1 MVNQWYKL
9 TNQLNKIKND
19 CKCLSFHTIMN
30 VLKTQFNQTKIKLQT
45 MINVPVSIHLASHP
59 ANDHSARHYPNLGAE
74 QGVVV
79 KRGRYWNLGPHR

>member
-30 VLKTQFNQTKIKLQT
+30 VLKTQFNQTKIKLQ
-45 MINVPVSIHLASHP
+45 
-59 ANDHSARHYPNLGAE
+59 NDYD
-74 QGVVV
+74 
-79 KRGRYWNLGPHR
+79 KRTDLDSLS